1 MIFYKIIKENTI
13 TDVAYGFFKFQTPHY
28 NIVPCEE
35 GEAELLQSSD
45 KQTFY
50 TTDWLKKLPK
60 NIKKEE
66 VIAIRISE
74 QEYEELKQQLEKNII
89 VALEE
94 EPILLVEETHEDPIQ
109 EENKVLTVIELYNK
123 IALLEKEIKELQ
135 KK

>member
-1 MIFYKIIKENTI
+1 M
-13 TDVAYGFFKFQTPHY
+13 
-28 NIVPCEE
+28 
-35 GEAELLQSSD
+35 
-45 KQTFY
+45 
-50 TTDWLKKLPK
+50 KKLPK

>member
-1 MIFYKIIKENTI
+1 M
-13 TDVAYGFFKFQTPHY
+13 
-28 NIVPCEE
+28 
-35 GEAELLQSSD
+35 
-45 KQTFY
+45 
-50 TTDWLKKLPK
+50 KKLPK

-109 EENKVLTVIELYNK
+109 EENKVLTIIELYNK